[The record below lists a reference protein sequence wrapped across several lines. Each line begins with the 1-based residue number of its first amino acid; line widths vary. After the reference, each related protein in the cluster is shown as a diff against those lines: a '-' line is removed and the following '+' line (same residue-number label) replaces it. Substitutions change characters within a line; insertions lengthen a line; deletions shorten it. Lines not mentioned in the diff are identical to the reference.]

1 MAGQRHKIPYFYA
14 QRYAVGFQP
23 SPVSGTIRLSN
34 SLFMNPNEIPEPRQ
48 NNSRVLL
55 WIALVLVLLGIN
67 GVLFYLNQQK
77 GEENET
83 LTTEVKAKD
92 SKLQAQIKEYEALK
106 ADFERQSQE
115 LQALGLS
122 NDSLEAK
129 IASVNSDLLKLR
141 SFKAGS
147 FSLAQQQLFK
157 KRAQNLEGQLRKK
170 DDEISQ
176 LKKDNETLY
185 TETTTLKEKQ
195 NKLTDTISTMA
206 KVNQDLSEKVT
217 VASRLQA
224 NNIKVAIITSK
235 NKEKEDDKE
244 EFKAKKV
251 EKLKVTLNL
260 ARNDVSPK
268 ETKTIYLRIIEPD
281 GAALYNLSTGG
292 GTFTVDG
299 QESFYT
305 QKQDIVYDNTQQ
317 GVQFTYAKGADYKKG
332 QHTVEV
338 YESGALMGKTTFT
351 LK

>member
-1 MAGQRHKIPYFYA
+1 MD
-14 QRYAVGFQP
+14 
-23 SPVSGTIRLSN
+23 
-34 SLFMNPNEIPEPRQ
+34 PNETPEPRP
-48 NNSRVLL
+48 NNSRVLV
-55 WIALVLVLLGIN
+55 WIALVLVLVGIN

-77 GEENET
+77 GQRNEE

-92 SKLQAQIKEYEALK
+92 TKLQDQIKQYEALK

-129 IASVNSDLLKLR
+129 IASVNADLLKLR

-147 FSLAQQQLFK
+147 FSVAQQNMFK
-157 KRAQNLEGQLRKK
+157 QRAQNLESQLRKR
-170 DDEISQ
+170 DDDISQ

-185 TETTTLKEKQ
+185 TETSTLKEKQ
-195 NKLTDTISTMA
+195 NKLADTIST
-206 KVNQDLSEKVT
+206 VVRSNRELTEKVGI
-217 VASRLQA
+217 ASRLLSE
-224 NNIKVAIITSK
+224 NIKVAIITAR

-244 EFKAKKV
+244 EFKAKRV
-251 EKLKVTLNL
+251 EKLKVTFAL

-268 ETKTIYLRIIEPD
+268 ETKAIYVRILEPD

-299 QESFYT
+299 QEAFYT
-305 QKQDIVYDNTQQ
+305 QKQDVVFDNSKQKLE
-317 GVQFTYAKGADYKKG
+317 FIYAKGADYKKG
-332 QHTVEV
+332 LHTVEL
-338 YESGALMGKTTFT
+338 YESGQLMGKTTFT

>member
-1 MAGQRHKIPYFYA
+1 MD
-14 QRYAVGFQP
+14 
-23 SPVSGTIRLSN
+23 
-34 SLFMNPNEIPEPRQ
+34 PNETPEPRS

-55 WIALVLVLLGIN
+55 WVALVLVLLGIN

-77 GEENET
+77 GQQNEQ

-92 SKLQAQIKEYEALK
+92 SKLQEQIKQYEALK

-129 IASVNSDLLKLR
+129 IASVNADLLKLR
-141 SFKAGS
+141 SFRAGS
-147 FSLAQQQLFK
+147 FSIAQQNLFK
-157 KRAQNLEGQLRKK
+157 QRAQNLEGQLRKK
-170 DDEISQ
+170 DDDISQ

-195 NKLTDTISTMA
+195 NKLTDTISTIA
-206 KVNQDLSEKVT
+206 RTNRELSDKVS

-224 NNIKVAIITSK
+224 DNIKVAIITSK
-235 NKEKEDDKE
+235 NKEQDDDKD
-244 EFKAKKV
+244 EFKAKRV
-251 EKLKVTLNL
+251 EKVKVSLNL

-268 ETKTIYLRIIEPD
+268 ETKAIYLRILEPD

-299 QESFYT
+299 QEAFYT
-305 QKQDIVYDNTQQ
+305 QKQDVVYDNTKQKLEF
-317 GVQFTYAKGADYKKG
+317 VYAKGAEYKKG
-332 QHTVEV
+332 QHTVEL
-338 YESGALMGKTTFT
+338 YESGQLMGKTTFT

>member
-1 MAGQRHKIPYFYA
+1 MD
-14 QRYAVGFQP
+14 
-23 SPVSGTIRLSN
+23 
-34 SLFMNPNEIPEPRQ
+34 PNETPEPRS

-55 WIALVLVLLGIN
+55 WVALVLVLLGIN

-77 GEENET
+77 GQQNEA
-83 LTTEVKAKD
+83 LTTEVQAKD
-92 SKLQAQIKEYEALK
+92 SKLQEQIKQYEALK

-122 NDSLEAK
+122 NDSLTAK
-129 IASVNSDLLKLR
+129 IAAVNADLLKLR

-147 FSLAQQQLFK
+147 FSLAQQKLFQQ
-157 KRAQNLEGQLRKK
+157 RAQNLEGQLRKK
-170 DDEISQ
+170 DDDIAQ

-195 NKLTDTISTMA
+195 NRLTDTISTVVRSNKELA
-206 KVNQDLSEKVT
+206 EKVG
-217 VASRLQA
+217 VASRLQSE
-224 NNIKVAIITSK
+224 NIKVAIITSK

-244 EFKAKKV
+244 EFKAKRV
-251 EKLKVTLNL
+251 EKVKVTFNL

-268 ETKTIYLRIIEPD
+268 ETKAIYMRILEPD

-299 QESFYT
+299 QEAFYT
-305 QKQDIVYDNTQQ
+305 QKQDVVFDNSKQKLE
-317 GVQFTYAKGADYKKG
+317 FIYAKGADYKKG
-332 QHTVEV
+332 QHTVEL
-338 YESGALMGKTTFT
+338 YESGQLMGKTTFT